1 MLLRAVQRQVL
12 CELVQLLVAGRAQ
25 LEIPG
30 YRRGQRQFRL
40 TENIVTK
47 HRKGI
52 VFLFRVHN
60 PWKTSYNKKSKDWSL
75 VLN

>member
-30 YRRGQRQFRL
+30 YRRGHRQFRL
-40 TENIVTK
+40 TENIMTK

-60 PWKTSYNKKSKDWSL
+60 PYNILQQKKAKTGL
-75 VLN
+75 